1 MHARLSTTGWCVVQT
16 PSWGLG
22 AWRQGGANPYWG
34 HDVEGHDVEG
44 DLVRSPSPCHP
55 PFSPSPGPG
64 PFPLNCNRHS
74 NRSLHLKV
82 NFAVTPIG
90 AFDWPFDLRLSTLTI
105 LNHNTINL
113 RVVQKIGAKIST
125 DFGRKSGNHYKHC
138 VWNLHL
144 KINNGGRN
152 HRHYELRRSYENH
165 NHCYHENLQTH
176 QPC

>member
-1 MHARLSTTGWCVVQT
+1 MSNVTLLQDGSQHWQFTVHARLSTTGWCVVQT

-90 AFDWPFDLRLSTLTI
+90 AFDRPFDLRLSTLTI

-113 RVVQKIGAKIST
+113 RVVQKSEQKSPPISAENLGIST
-125 DFGRKSGNHYKHC
+125 SIACGIS
-138 VWNLHL
+138 
-144 KINNGGRN
+144 I
-152 HRHYELRRSYENH
+152 
-165 NHCYHENLQTH
+165 
-176 QPC
+176 